1 MANSFAKLYHLQPSP
16 QAQRLFWHLLSIG
29 PVTLD
34 SPDRHEAMD
43 KPGAHF
49 FRVQSGSGLLEVP
62 RKSYLLNRGD
72 RFWLVDMKKPRT
84 CSPVPGGAIVN
95 TGFRFGGPELES
107 WREEL
112 GDDNEFV
119 LSPHDAAFV
128 RDQVRTLAR
137 LARRKPTAY
146 EWQIHVII
154 TGLLGRLMQ
163 ARGLLDRRE
172 AEVPRPVAL
181 AINRVMADPFRD
193 WKVSEVACAVGI
205 GRPLLQSMFRKHRR
219 ESIHEF
225 LLRMR
230 VDQARQLLCDHRLAI
245 KEVSARL
252 NFSNE
257 FYFSRFFRK
266 RTGLS
271 PSDYRRSIRGKKV
284 EGKRGGTTKKG
295 S

>member
-1 MANSFAKLYHLQPSP
+1 MANSFVHLYHVQPSP
-16 QAQRLFWHLLSIG
+16 SAQRLFWHLLSIG
-29 PVTLD
+29 PVSLD
-34 SPDRHEAMD
+34 SPDHHEAMD

-49 FRVQSGSGLLEVP
+49 FWVQSGSGVLDVP
-62 RKSYLLNRGD
+62 GKSYALRRGP

-84 CSPVPGGAIVN
+84 CSPSPHGRIVN

-112 GDDNEFV
+112 GDNNEFI
-119 LSPHDAAFV
+119 LSSGEAQFIRKQV
-128 RDQVRTLAR
+128 RDMAR
-137 LARRKPTAY
+137 LAHRKPAAY
-146 EWQIHVII
+146 EWHIHAAI
-154 TGLLGRLMQ
+154 TALLGRLLQ
-163 ARGLLDRRE
+163 SRGLLTPRD
-172 AEVPRPVAL
+172 ADIPRPVAE
-181 AINRVMADPFRD
+181 AINKIMADPYRD
-193 WKVSEVACAVGI
+193 WKVSEVARAAGVS
-205 GRPLLQSMFRKHRR
+205 RASLQSMFRAYRS

-230 VDQARQLLCDHRLAI
+230 VDQARQLLCDERLAI

-271 PSDYRRSIRGKKV
+271 PRDYRRSVRVRLSGAA
-284 EGKRGGTTKKG
+284 
-295 S
+295 